1 MPTLVA
7 NTGKYYNTVPEFD
20 NASTLLIRIIRMDDA
35 LKIQIKTAV
44 MSWAERIFD
53 TKDIILGAVT
63 QDEPDEE
70 EGDRYLVEFAVR
82 SIGYWLIAE
91 VWVASYEILN
101 INDLGEGLPLEDVT
115 WPWPYDQSV

>member
-1 MPTLVA
+1 
-7 NTGKYYNTVPEFD
+7 
-20 NASTLLIRIIRMDDA
+20 MDDA
-35 LKIQIKTAV
+35 LKTQIKTAV

-53 TKDIILGAVT
+53 TKDIILGMVT
-63 QDEPDEE
+63 QDEHDDE

-91 VWVASYEILN
+91 VWVVGYEVLN